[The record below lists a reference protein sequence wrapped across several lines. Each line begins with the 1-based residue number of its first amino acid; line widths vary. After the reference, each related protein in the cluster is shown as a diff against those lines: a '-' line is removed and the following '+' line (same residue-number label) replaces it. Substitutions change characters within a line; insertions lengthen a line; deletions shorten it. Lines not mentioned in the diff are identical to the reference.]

1 MDGARDRDP
10 DREGLGDAVQDV
22 AERMTLLVRE
32 EIALAKTEVSQ
43 KVSTLA
49 KGILIGVVGGVFAF
63 FGLFILLEGFA
74 WLTYWAIPAFPNQAF
89 FWGFFI
95 VAGVL
100 FVLGGLA
107 GYLAARAVKSGSP
120 PTPDMAMEEARRI
133 RQTVSGDPAP
143 PASSGELPG

>member
-10 DREGLGDAVQDV
+10 DREGVGDALQDV

-49 KGILIGVVGGVFAF
+49 KGLLIGLVGGVFAF
-63 FGLFILLEGFA
+63 FGLFILLEGFS
-74 WLTYWAIPAFPNQAF
+74 WLAYWLIPFPDEAF

-95 VAGVL
+95 VAGLL

-107 GYLAARAVKSGSP
+107 GYLAARAVKAGSP

-143 PASSGELPG
+143 PERSGELPG

>member
-10 DREGLGDAVQDV
+10 DREGVGDAVQDV

-43 KVSTLA
+43 KVSTLG

-63 FGLFILLEGFA
+63 FGLFILLEGFS
-74 WLTYWAIPAFPNQAF
+74 WLAYWAIPFPDEAF

-95 VAGVL
+95 VAGLL
-100 FVLGGLA
+100 FLLGGLA
-107 GYLAARAVKSGSP
+107 GYLAARAVKAGSP
-120 PTPDMAMEEARRI
+120 PTPDMAVEEARRI
-133 RQTVSGDPAP
+133 RQTVSGDAP
-143 PASSGELPG
+143 PPARSEELPG

>member
-10 DREGLGDAVQDV
+10 DRDGVGDAVQDV

-49 KGILIGVVGGVFAF
+49 KGIAIGVVGGVFAF
-63 FGLFILLEGFA
+63 FGLFILLEGFS
-74 WLTYWAIPAFPNQAF
+74 WLAYWAIPFPDEAF

-95 VAGVL
+95 IAGLL
-100 FVLGGLA
+100 FMLGGLA
-107 GYLAARAVKSGSP
+107 GYLAARAVKAGSP
-120 PTPDMAMEEARRI
+120 PTPDMAMDEARRI
-133 RQTVSGDPAP
+133 RQTVSGDPPP